1 MPVPAIDCLH
11 SGTAWETVES
21 TVYHSGSPCR
31 SAGLCEEDPMPH
43 VLYLV
48 HDLNDPAVRRR
59 VIMLAAGGATVTLA
73 GFHRDARGAVAIE
86 GITPIDLGQTIDG
99 KFVQR
104 TYAVARAI
112 LALQR
117 LFKRITKPDVIIG
130 RNLEMLA
137 IAHRANAI
145 FGGAV
150 PIVYECLDIHR
161 LLLRDDLVGAI
172 IRRGEGYLGRGA
184 QLVVTSSPAFI
195 DHYFRPMSELHGP
208 FMLIENKVI
217 AFDEPAQPTD
227 VSGPP
232 NGTPWKIG
240 WFGALRCRRSL
251 QLLADFSRALDGRFE
266 IVLRGRPA
274 YAAFD
279 DFDAVVAKEPYL
291 SFLGPYKNPE
301 ELCAIYG
308 AVHFAWAI
316 DFFEEGLNSSWLLPN
331 RLYEGCLHGAVPIAF
346 KGTETARFL
355 AREAIGLCLEEATPE
370 GLAALLS
377 RMDSVTFR
385 RLRTAVKSKDQNRW
399 TAGRRDCAAF
409 VRKLMEISAVQPPQ
423 LRLQCFVSANVSS
436 NGERI

>member
-1 MPVPAIDCLH
+1 
-11 SGTAWETVES
+11 
-21 TVYHSGSPCR
+21 
-31 SAGLCEEDPMPH
+31 MPH

-59 VIMLAAGGATVTLA
+59 VIMLTAGGATVTLA
-73 GFHRDARGAVAIE
+73 GFHRDRSGAVAIE
-86 GITPIDLGQTIDG
+86 GITPIDLGLTMDG
-99 KFVQR
+99 KFIQR
-104 TYAVARAI
+104 TYAVTRAM

-117 LFKRITKPDVIIG
+117 LFRRLTKPDVIVG

-137 IAHRANAI
+137 IAHRANAV

-161 LLLRDDLVGAI
+161 LLLRDDLVGTA
-172 IRRGEGYLGRGA
+172 IRRCEGYLGRGA
-184 QLVVTSSPAFI
+184 KLIVTSSPAFI
-195 DHYFRPMSELHGP
+195 DHYFRPMSELRAP
-208 FMLIENKVI
+208 LMLVENKVI
-217 AFDEPAQPTD
+217 ALEDSAQPSD
-227 VSGPP
+227 WSGSPDG
-232 NGTPWKIG
+232 NPWKIG

-251 QLLADFSRALDGRFE
+251 QLLADFSRALEGRFE

-301 ELCAIYG
+301 ELRAIYG

-331 RLYEGCLHGAVPIAF
+331 RLYEGCLHGAVPIAVE
-346 KGTETARFL
+346 GTETAQFL
-355 AREAIGLCLEEATPE
+355 AREAIGLCLQEATPR
-370 GLAALLS
+370 GLTALLS
-377 RMDSVTFR
+377 QMDSVTFR
-385 RLRTAVKSKDQNRW
+385 RLRNAVTSKDQKSW
-399 TAGRRDCAAF
+399 TAGRTDCVAF
-409 VRKLMEISAVQPPQ
+409 VRKLMEISAVQPP
-423 LRLQCFVSANVSS
+423 LMRLQRFVSANASS